1 MYVSNSFKYDGYK
14 ALKILEV
21 ISILNIQKN
30 YCSGDSQKISD
41 A

>member
-1 MYVSNSFKYDGYK
+1 MYVSFKKHDGYK

-30 YCSGDSQKISD
+30 YCSGFTVTTLPS
-41 A
+41 

>member
-1 MYVSNSFKYDGYK
+1 MMDIK

-21 ISILNIQKN
+21 ISILTFKKTIVV
-30 YCSGDSQKISD
+30 DSEKISD